1 MSILVN
7 DIGKVYIIGNGSV
20 DAPQYTF
27 TTGRDSIGWNETVWG
42 GTLNRSRKFTLEN
55 IDDVEIGQVPQLT
68 IVFKL
73 LKIEEFIILQELLRQ
88 RHIQVKYFDIDYGE
102 WVVHDMAITGND
114 RKKIYSYGRKIIGMQ
129 DFTVKMVGTNL
140 DEEYVDK
147 TITYKANGGT
157 GSDVEETY
165 AVGDQVTL
173 LNENDSQFVKSGY
186 SIAYWNTKA
195 DGTGKTYLLD
205 QSITLWKDLTLYAI
219 WE

>member
-7 DIGKVYIIGNGSV
+7 DIGKVYITGAGYV
-20 DAPQYTF
+20 EYPF
-27 TTGRDSIGWNETVWG
+27 TTSRDSIGWNETVWG

-55 IDDVEIGQVPQLT
+55 INDVEIGQVPQCT

-73 LKIEEFIILQELLRQ
+73 LKIEDFIILQELLRE
-88 RHIQVKYFDIDYGE
+88 RHITLKYFDIDYGE
-102 WVVHDMAITGND
+102 WVEHDMAITGND

-129 DFTVKMVGTNL
+129 DVTVKFVGTNL
-140 DEEYVDK
+140 DNDYVDK
-147 TITYKANGGT
+147 TITYKANGGI

-165 AVGDQVTL
+165 AVGDQVTT
-173 LNENDSQFVKSGY
+173 LNENDSEFVKSGY
-186 SIAYWNTKA
+186 SIASWNTKA
-195 DGTGKTYLLD
+195 DGTGKTYLLN

>member
-7 DIGKVYIIGNGSV
+7 DIGKVYI
-20 DAPQYTF
+20 
-27 TTGRDSIGWNETVWG
+27 TGAGYVEYPFVTSRDSIGWNETVWG
-42 GTLNRSRKFTLEN
+42 GQLNRSRKFTLEN
-55 IDDVEIGQVPQLT
+55 INDVEIGQVPQCT

-73 LKIEEFIILQELLRQ
+73 LKIEDFIILQELLRE
-88 RHIQVKYFDIDYGE
+88 RHITLKYFDIDYGE
-102 WVVHDMAITGND
+102 WVEHDMAITGND

-129 DFTVKMVGTNL
+129 DVTVKFVGTNL
-140 DEEYVDK
+140 DNEYVDK

-157 GSDVEETY
+157 GDDVEETY
-165 AVGDQVTL
+165 AVGDQVTT
-173 LNENDSQFVKSGY
+173 LNENDSEFIKSGY

-195 DGTGKTYLLD
+195 DGTGKTYLLN

>member
-7 DIGKVYIIGNGSV
+7 DIGKVYI
-20 DAPQYTF
+20 
-27 TTGRDSIGWNETVWG
+27 TGAGYVEYPFVTSRDSIGWNETVWG
-42 GTLNRSRKFTLEN
+42 GQLNRSRKFTLEN
-55 IDDVEIGQVPQLT
+55 INDVEIGQVPQCT

-73 LKIEEFIILQELLRQ
+73 LKIEDFIILQELLRE
-88 RHIQVKYFDIDYGE
+88 RHITLKYFDIDYGE
-102 WVVHDMAITGND
+102 WVEHDMAITGND

-129 DFTVKMVGTNL
+129 DVTVKFVGTNL
-140 DEEYVDK
+140 DNEYVDK
-147 TITYKANGGT
+147 TITYKANGGI

-165 AVGDQVTL
+165 AVGDQVTT
-173 LNENDSQFVKSGY
+173 LNESESEFVKSGY

-195 DGTGKTYLLD
+195 DGTGKTYLLN

>member
-7 DIGKVYIIGNGSV
+7 DIGKVYIIGNGSE
-20 DAPQYTF
+20 DSPQYTF

-114 RKKIYSYGRKIIGMQ
+114 RKKIYSYGRRIIGMQ

-140 DEEYVDK
+140 DEKYVDK
-147 TITYKANGGT
+147 TITYKANGGI

-165 AVGDQVTL
+165 AVGDQVTT
-173 LNENDSQFVKSGY
+173 LNESESEFVKSGY
-186 SIAYWNTKA
+186 SIASWNTKA
-195 DGTGKTYLLD
+195 DGTGKTYLLH

>member
-7 DIGKVYIIGNGSV
+7 DIGKVYITGAG
-20 DAPQYTF
+20 YTEYPF
-27 TTGRDSIGWNETVWG
+27 VTSRDSIGWNETVWG
-42 GTLNRSRKFTLEN
+42 GQLNRSRKFTLEN
-55 IDDVEIGQVPQLT
+55 INDVEIGQVPQCT

-73 LKIEEFIILQELLRQ
+73 LKIEDFIILQELLRE
-88 RHIQVKYFDIDYGE
+88 RHITLKYFDIDYGE
-102 WVVHDMAITGND
+102 WVTHDMAITGND

-129 DFTVKMVGTNL
+129 DVTVKFVGTNL
-140 DEEYVDK
+140 DNEYVDK

-165 AVGDQVTL
+165 AVGDQVTT
-173 LNENDSQFVKSGY
+173 LNESESEFVKSGY
-186 SIAYWNTKA
+186 SIASWNTKA
-195 DGTGKTYLLD
+195 DGTGKTYLLN

>member
-7 DIGKVYIIGNGSV
+7 DIGKVYIIGNGSE
-20 DAPQYTF
+20 DSPQYTF

-114 RKKIYSYGRKIIGMQ
+114 RKKIYSYGRRIIGMQ

-165 AVGDQVTL
+165 AVADQVTL

>member
-7 DIGKVYIIGNGSV
+7 DIGKVYIIGNGSPEN
-20 DAPQYTF
+20 PQYTF

-73 LKIEEFIILQELLRQ
+73 LKIEDFIILQELLRQ

-129 DFTVKMVGTNL
+129 DFTVKMVATNL

-147 TITYKANGGT
+147 TVTYKANGGT
-157 GSDVEETY
+157 GSDIEETY
-165 AVGDQVTL
+165 AVADQVTL